1 MPSFKEKLA
10 ISIFYFFLSQYSL
23 EIDEQHDIVMEEF
36 NTGWAARAA
45 SNPNDEIIKSGV
57 NPDDI
62 RKWNVLQN
70 LQDRNETLFYK

>member
-1 MPSFKEKLA
+1 M
-10 ISIFYFFLSQYSL
+10 FYTITLTLKYKKTFNARL
-23 EIDEQHDIVMEEF
+23 EIETQHEIVMQEF

>member
-1 MPSFKEKLA
+1 MRIATQTNF
-10 ISIFYFFLSQYSL
+10 IVYSYSRL
-23 EIDEQHDIVMEEF
+23 EINEQHEIVMQEF

>member
-1 MPSFKEKLA
+1 MILFECLKGITLGNTLYCRLDIE
-10 ISIFYFFLSQYSL
+10 
-23 EIDEQHDIVMEEF
+23 EQHDVVMTEF

-45 SNPNDEIIKSGV
+45 SDPNDEIIKSGV